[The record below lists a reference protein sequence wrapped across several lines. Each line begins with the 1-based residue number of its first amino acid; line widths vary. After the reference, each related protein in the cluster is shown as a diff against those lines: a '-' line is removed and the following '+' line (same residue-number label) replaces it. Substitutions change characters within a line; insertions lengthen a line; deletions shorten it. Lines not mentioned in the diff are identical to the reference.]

1 MNVLSMATA
10 FHHIQDL
17 GNLFGFA
24 ITPTQTV
31 EKAVT
36 CRLYRKKRQTTLF
49 FCTFVESDR

>member
-1 MNVLSMATA
+1 MATA

-36 CRLYRKKRQTTLF
+36 CRLYRKKEADNSL